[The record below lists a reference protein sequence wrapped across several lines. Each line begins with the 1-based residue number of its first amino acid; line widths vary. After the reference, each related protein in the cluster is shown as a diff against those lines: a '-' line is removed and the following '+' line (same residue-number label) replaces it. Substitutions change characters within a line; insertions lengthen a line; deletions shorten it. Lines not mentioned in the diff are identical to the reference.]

1 MFDKK
6 KKPRTPQPQ
15 PQRNSNGSSSHALV
29 PPGQH
34 HVPGKHASISMEM
47 LPHQQDPPFTRSQ
60 FQNIDIGNS
69 NNFLPSSQLDNQPQ
83 IHVHDPL
90 PPPVDFSQVTPTT
103 RYQFRALARRALS
116 YHRRQRSSNICCLV
130 IWPVMLV
137 TFCFIF
143 SLIGDSD
150 TDLGGS
156 SSSFEGVARFCVN
169 EADPQTSPSFRLNK
183 IPKTDGKLLNVAWY
197 PPSFTTTDSTSERN
211 LQPCVRWFNDGYPKR
226 MPYENVTAVATSQP
240 DSYYTP
246 APFDG
251 WFNLQRTKDNAQKAS
266 PGNDR
271 TPALWTL
278 QSYNQTVYY
287 LANPQIAQLLGS
299 PPNVTMSFTSDIWPP
314 VDPSI
319 VFNTTAR
326 PGSGLFGAIPVRFAS
341 NVKWTQSAT
350 GNMSQT
356 SQYTAGPQLI
366 RQNDQESMDKSIQE
380 MLRLLSLQKST
391 SSEQPYKS
399 MAFGAVT
406 FDQLDITK
414 SNLQITMQFGQP
426 ALSDKSA
433 SMVGSSITPPGLRQ
447 MITLTQM
454 SNALLKTRFGGR
466 FSITQGLR
474 ALPYEWDTKS
484 LKGYTLNILSIHLFP
499 FGLSFLLPTF
509 VAILVTE
516 KEDRHRMMMAMN
528 GLNSGSYYL
537 SHYFEF
543 MTMQLILSLFF
554 AATCVAIQSQLF
566 WRTNPGILVM
576 LLIVWAHVQT
586 TMALL
591 LASFFSR
598 TRKASLMI
606 YFFVAIT
613 CIMSSVTDKIFKDGT
628 PFAWYIHPSFAF
640 FNILATGIRHAS
652 RINGLY
658 PLMFT
663 DFGVGTEM
671 FKCLI
676 MMLGESVL
684 FILLTLYIDAVAPSE
699 YGVQKP
705 WHFPITSW
713 VKNKSAKADLD
724 LESISNNSH
733 LDSVYTNNTGILEGA
748 DADVYAEH
756 DRVVQKVY
764 RPEHTPLIIEGLFHR
779 YAGKVEPALKGLY
792 FGLERNTVLGLLGP
806 NGAGKSTLIHL
817 LTGLYSPTAGTAHVA
832 GADIRTNMSK
842 VHAKIGVCPQH
853 DILWGDLTV
862 ADHLLFYSR
871 LRGIPPSL
879 EQQAVTF
886 ALASVSLTKF
896 RDRPVKGLSG
906 GEKRRVSISIALL
919 GDNEVI
925 FLDEPSTGLDPAV
938 RRIIWDIIQRVKI
951 DRTVVLTT
959 HSMEE
964 ADILSD
970 RIAIMTAGRLRC
982 IGTSLHLKDLYGTGF
997 RLDLTSKPGQLE
1009 EACQSVQNSVLK
1021 GQSFRRIDKFTN
1033 STTFEFDVEAKDAN
1047 TGGQEADA
1055 AGQDQNSTNL
1065 SRIFHYLSQPGLFPA
1080 IEDWGISQ
1088 TTLEDVFIKI
1098 VTEGDSALAMP
1109 TIVQ

>member
-1 MFDKK
+1 MF
-6 KKPRTPQPQ
+6 
-15 PQRNSNGSSSHALV
+15 
-29 PPGQH
+29 
-34 HVPGKHASISMEM
+34 
-47 LPHQQDPPFTRSQ
+47 
-60 FQNIDIGNS
+60 
-69 NNFLPSSQLDNQPQ
+69 
-83 IHVHDPL
+83 
-90 PPPVDFSQVTPTT
+90 VTPTT

-116 YHRRQRSSNICCLV
+116 YHSRQRSSNICCLV
-130 IWPVMLV
+130 IWPVLLV
-137 TFCFIF
+137 TFCLIF

-150 TDLGGS
+150 TGMGGS
-156 SSSFEGVARFCVN
+156 SGSFEGMARFCVN
-169 EADPQTSPSFRLNK
+169 EADPQTSTSFRLST
-183 IPKTDGKLLNVAWY
+183 IPKPADGKPLNVAWY
-197 PPSFTTTDSTSERN
+197 PPSFTTTDSSSERN

-226 MPYENVTAVATSQP
+226 VPYENVTAVAASQP

-246 APFDG
+246 APIDG
-251 WFNLQRTKDNAQKAS
+251 WFNLQKAKDNFQNAYQ
-266 PGNDR
+266 GTDR
-271 TPALWTL
+271 LIPALWSL

-287 LANPQIAQLLGS
+287 LAANPQIAQLLGLS
-299 PPNVTMSFTSDIWPP
+299 PNITKSFTSDTWPP
-314 VDPSI
+314 SDPSI
-319 VFNTTAR
+319 IVNATAR
-326 PGSGLFGAIPVRFAS
+326 PGSGLFGAIPARFAS

-350 GNMSQT
+350 GNLSQT
-356 SQYTAGPQLI
+356 NLYTVGPQFI
-366 RQNDQESMDKSIQE
+366 YQKDQESMDKSIQE
-380 MLRLLSLQKST
+380 MLHLLSLQKGT
-391 SSEQPYKS
+391 SGEQPYKT
-399 MAFGAVT
+399 MPFGAVS
-406 FDQLDITK
+406 FDRLDITK

-426 ALSDKSA
+426 SLSGKA
-433 SMVGSSITPPGLRQ
+433 ANLVGSSITPPGLRQ
-447 MITLTQM
+447 IITLTQM
-454 SNALLKTRFGGR
+454 SNALLKTRFGDR

-474 ALPYEWDTKS
+474 ALPYEWDATS
-484 LKGYTLNILSIHLFP
+484 LKGYTLNLLSIHLFP

-528 GLNSGSYYL
+528 GLKSGSYYL
-537 SHYFEF
+537 AHYFEF

-554 AATCVAIQSQLF
+554 AATCVAIRSQLF
-566 WRTNPGILVM
+566 WRTNPGIMVM

-658 PLMFT
+658 PLTFA
-663 DFGVGTEM
+663 DFGAGTEM
-671 FKCLI
+671 FNCLI
-676 MMLGESVL
+676 MMVGESVL
-684 FILLTLYIDAVAPSE
+684 FIILTMYIDAVAPSE

-713 VKNKSAKADLD
+713 FKNKSSKSSLD
-724 LESISNNSH
+724 LESIDNSH
-733 LDSVYTNNTGILEGA
+733 LDPAYINSTGTLEGA
-748 DADVYAEH
+748 DADVYSER

-764 RPEHTPLIIEGLFHR
+764 RPERTPLIIEGLFHR

-832 GADIRTNMSK
+832 GADIRTHMSK

-896 RDRPVKGLSG
+896 RDRQVKGLSG

-938 RRIIWDIIQRVKI
+938 RRIIWDIIQRVKVN
-951 DRTVVLTT
+951 RTVVLTT

-997 RLDLTSKPGQLE
+997 RLDLTSKSGQLE
-1009 EACQSVQNSVLK
+1009 QACQSVQNSVLK
-1021 GQSFRRIDKFTN
+1021 GLSFRRIDKFTN
-1033 STTFEFDVEAKDAN
+1033 STTFEFEIEARAKD
-1047 TGGQEADA
+1047 TGDQDADA
-1055 AGQDQNSTNL
+1055 VGQGHNSTNL
-1065 SRIFHYLSQPGLFPA
+1065 ARIFHYLSQPGLFPA

-1109 TIVQ
+1109 AIVQ